1 MNGREKRIHKDHTNE
16 RKQSQQREQDRRD
29 SERIQELI
37 QQTRSNLEAK
47 LNEPSARR

>member
-16 RKQSQQREQDRRD
+16 RKQTQQREEERRD

-37 QQTRSNLEAK
+37 HSTKETLREK
-47 LNEPSARR
+47 ISAERK